1 MTLTLS
7 NGCGILLKELRT
19 NFERGHSLCQLH
31 HHCLPLLDS
40 PLEFLPFFQEL
51 ILLLGKTIGNTLST
65 INHVFELGK
74 KPFAFDLETGHFIS
88 TAERFQSSSRKENL
102 TGYHSVT

>member
-7 NGCGILLKELRT
+7 NGCGILLKELST

-74 KPFAFDLETGHFIS
+74 NLLLLIWKLDILYQQQRDFRVLLEKKTLLDTI
-88 TAERFQSSSRKENL
+88 L
-102 TGYHSVT
+102 